1 MGTPKATAGVDVRH
15 TRTGATRTGGECSC
29 TPTFQ
34 AHVFDKRTGKRL
46 RKTFATK
53 TAAKLSR
60 QDALVALRAGTLR
73 PAAMAPTV
81 NAALGDLLDGMTNG
95 RILDHSGRP
104 YRPATIRSYRQAAD
118 AYLRPLIGDRKLTD
132 LHRRDVQALVD
143 TLRAKG
149 LAASTVLNK
158 LDPLRV
164 VCRRALRDDV
174 IAVDPTKGLE
184 LPAQRGRRAPI
195 ADVGRAEALLAALDL
210 PDRAAY
216 ALFVYAGLRRG
227 EARALRA
234 RDVDLEVAVI
244 RVERNLDDAEGEQ
257 ETKTDAGR
265 RTVPIAGALRRVL
278 AEHLMAS
285 GRRGDDLLV
294 GVTATRPFQPTT
306 LRRRALKAW
315 GWRQDRDKLVPSG
328 TVNPPLAPLTPHE
341 GRHVAASFLL
351 AAGVPLFE
359 VSRYVGHTDVR
370 TTANVNGH
378 LVEGQEQ
385 EAARRLDELLE
396 RPAARQLRDS

>member
-1 MGTPKATAGVDVRH
+1 
-15 TRTGATRTGGECSC
+15 
-29 TPTFQ
+29 
-34 AHVFDKRTGKRL
+34 
-46 RKTFATK
+46 
-53 TAAKLSR
+53 
-60 QDALVALRAGTLR
+60 
-73 PAAMAPTV
+73 MAPTV

-216 ALFVYAGLRRG
+216 ALCVYAGLRRG

-234 RDVDLEVAVI
+234 RDGRPRGGRDPRRAQP
-244 RVERNLDDAEGEQ
+244 RRRRGRAGNQD
-257 ETKTDAGR
+257 GR
-265 RTVPIAGALRRVL
+265 RATHRADR
-278 AEHLMAS
+278 
-285 GRRGDDLLV
+285 GR
-294 GVTATRPFQPTT
+294 AAPRP
-306 LRRRALKAW
+306 RRAPY
-315 GWRQDRDKLVPSG
+315 G
-328 TVNPPLAPLTPHE
+328 
-341 GRHVAASFLL
+341 
-351 AAGVPLFE
+351 
-359 VSRYVGHTDVR
+359 
-370 TTANVNGH
+370 
-378 LVEGQEQ
+378 
-385 EAARRLDELLE
+385 E
-396 RPAARQLRDS
+396 RPSRR

>member
-1 MGTPKATAGVDVRH
+1 M
-15 TRTGATRTGGECSC
+15 
-29 TPTFQ
+29 
-34 AHVFDKRTGKRL
+34 
-46 RKTFATK
+46 
-53 TAAKLSR
+53 
-60 QDALVALRAGTLR
+60 
-73 PAAMAPTV
+73 
-81 NAALGDLLDGMTNG
+81 
-95 RILDHSGRP
+95 
-104 YRPATIRSYRQAAD
+104 
-118 AYLRPLIGDRKLTD
+118 
-132 LHRRDVQALVD
+132 
-143 TLRAKG
+143 
-149 LAASTVLNK
+149 
-158 LDPLRV
+158 
-164 VCRRALRDDV
+164 
-174 IAVDPTKGLE
+174 
-184 LPAQRGRRAPI
+184 
-195 ADVGRAEALLAALDL
+195 
-210 PDRAAY
+210 
-216 ALFVYAGLRRG
+216 
-227 EARALRA
+227 
-234 RDVDLEVAVI
+234 VDLEVGVI

-265 RTVPIAGALRRVL
+265 RTVPIGGALRRVL

-285 GRRGDDLLV
+285 GRPGDDLLV